1 MRDRTAQHRVPLR
14 TEPSADAVP
23 VLDDGLLDRLA
34 DHGTAR
40 RVELGEQ
47 LFGPAQSDYAFFAI
61 RSGRVAILTGT
72 GEDRVELNRL
82 GRGEFL
88 GELSLLIDQRP
99 FLAAEVVDAGE
110 VIEITPAELRT
121 IVATVPELSDPIV
134 TAFAA
139 RRRDLMDNA
148 GASSLTIV
156 GPEDDGPTLRVRSFA
171 SRNRIPHRFVAD
183 GSEGANELRERH
195 GGSRDSTL
203 AILRDERKIENPTP
217 RTLATALGLDLALPK
232 GTVVDLAVIGAGP
245 GGLAAAV
252 YGASE
257 GLDTVVVEDTAI
269 GGQAGTSSRIE
280 NYLGFPTG
288 VSGADLAYLGELQA
302 LKFGARLTMPR
313 RATSLARS
321 DDGTF
326 RVELDDG
333 SVLTARS
340 VVVSSGASYRKLPL
354 ERLEKFE
361 GAGVY
366 YAATDLEARFCRN
379 TEVVI
384 VGGGNSAGQAAVFL
398 SGHARH
404 AHIVVRGDGLASS
417 MSSYLLD
424 RIKASDEITVH
435 THAEVAE
442 LHGDDA
448 LVAVTLIRKDADDLR
463 IDTRALFLMIGAAP
477 NTDWLAGTVELD
489 DKGFVLTGAAI
500 ERMNPFETSV
510 PDVFAVGDVRSDSIK
525 RVASSVGEGSV
536 VVSAVHKHITANG
549 ADEVPPIVTEA
560 DERR

>member
-1 MRDRTAQHRVPLR
+1 MAKTDLPRTQ
-14 TEPSADAVP
+14 PSQDAIA
-23 VLDDGLLDRLA
+23 VLDAPLLDRLA
-34 DHGTAR
+34 SFGARR
-40 RVELGEQ
+40 RVEAGEC
-47 LFGPAQSDYAFFAI
+47 LFGSEVEDYAFYAI
-61 RSGRVAILTGT
+61 VSGRVAILTGGDEAT
-72 GEDRVELNRL
+72 ELNRL

-99 FLAAEVVDAGE
+99 FLTAKVVEAGE
-110 VIEITPAELRT
+110 VIEITPQALRT
-121 IVATVPELSDPIV
+121 IIATVPELSDPIV

-139 RRRDLMDNA
+139 RRRDLMENA
-148 GASSLTIV
+148 GAGSLTIV
-156 GPEDDGPTLRVRSFA
+156 GLEDDAETLRVRSFA
-171 SRNRIPHRFVAD
+171 SRNRIPHRFVPKDDPKA
-183 GSEGANELRERH
+183 GELRARH
-195 GGSRDSTL
+195 GLDDAFPF
-203 AILRDERKIENPTP
+203 AILRDDHVIERPTP
-217 RTLATALGLDLALPK
+217 RTLATALGLDLALPE
-232 GTVVDLAVIGAGP
+232 GTVVDLAVVGAGP

-257 GLDTVVVEDTAI
+257 GLDTVVIEDTAI

-313 RATSLARS
+313 RATSLVR
-321 DDGTF
+321 DRNGTF
-326 RVELDDG
+326 RIELDDG
-333 SVLTARS
+333 CTLDARS
-340 VVVSSGASYRKLPL
+340 VVISSGASYRKLPL
-354 ERLEKFE
+354 ERLEEFE

-366 YAATDLEARFCRN
+366 YAATELEARFCQN

-404 AHIVVRGDGLASS
+404 VHIAVRGDGLASS

-424 RIKASDEITVH
+424 RIEASDRITVH
-435 THAEVAE
+435 PQAEVAE
-442 LHGDDA
+442 LHGTGA
-448 LVAVTLIRKDADDLR
+448 LEGVTLARRDEDDLR
-463 IDTRALFLMIGAAP
+463 VETRALFLMIGAAP
-477 NTDWLAGTVELD
+477 NTDWLAGVIELD

-510 PDVFAVGDVRSDSIK
+510 PGVFAVGDVRSDSIK

-536 VVSAVHKHITANG
+536 VVSAVHKHITAND
-549 ADEVPPIVTEA
+549 AAPPIISEA
-560 DERR
+560 DERP